1 MADEKIK
8 FGAGHAQA
16 MARLGLRELR
26 EAVNPSKEGIAREE
40 MGLYGTLTPG
50 EIAQQKEAPEY
61 DPLLDQEQ
69 RLKDL
74 HSLMSQPPSQQQEQ
88 VKDRELTR

>member
-1 MADEKIK
+1 
-8 FGAGHAQA
+8 

-26 EAVNPSKEGIAREE
+26 EAVNPSKESVAREE

-50 EIAQQKEAPEY
+50 EIAQQKESVEY
-61 DPLLDQEQ
+61 DPLRDQES

-74 HSLMSQPPSQQQEQ
+74 HSLMSRPPVQLQER
-88 VKDRELTR
+88 VNENELAR